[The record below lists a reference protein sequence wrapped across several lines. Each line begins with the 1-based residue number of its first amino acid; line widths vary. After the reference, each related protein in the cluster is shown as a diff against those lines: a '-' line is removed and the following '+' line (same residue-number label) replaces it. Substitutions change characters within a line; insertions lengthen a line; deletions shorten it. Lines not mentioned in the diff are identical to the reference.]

1 MDPDVLIDCV
11 YQLIF
16 LISTGWSYVQPLLL
30 FQYPY
35 SKDMALGENSM
46 HIFVYLIV
54 SIAAN
59 ALNGT
64 LAVYASI
71 GNSLYWVNE
80 LILVVICS
88 FGGGFLAPVLL
99 GRPSLVMNND
109 VIVFCCI
116 TWWYLVFYCKGNVW
130 LNYPPVK
137 GIWLCFV
144 GLFRTTAVTNIVT
157 VAATTYSATIY
168 YPSPIFGPVIA
179 GTVLGSAG
187 QFLPFDKGLA
197 AVKNVCPWTMQA
209 AFLTSTFFHFMVNDT
224 KGFIGHGFRSV
235 FGNLSK
241 STVLS
246 IIAVFQI
253 THLQLQ
259 YWIHPDAN
267 LFTPFHKMFYLIF
280 QVNGP
285 KTVQKPPVNGIPAS
299 AGWDKAARNKVK
311 HLINFL
317 RILFVFIVIIGHIY
331 LYNPP
336 VRVRTENIAALNNL
350 VTVGGSGKL
359 VLTDFQFER
368 FAPHRLLLNSSIG
381 HCQFFGSFRS
391 CQPFVMKFEQVSCGK
406 DLIDGFYGIDN
417 HPFCW
422 NDSSSSQEVFRLALY
437 KSLIA
442 RDLIPSGREF
452 EGLDV
457 VQTIPLLSASM
468 FQETESEVR
477 ASTSNRAIAL
487 SPALHFSEDGR
498 VLLFKPYQLPGQSV
512 TVFYHLIGNMEPMTK
527 DDAADSHYCGVVS
540 PQISEKKSFP
550 GNSIRWV
557 ELSSHD
563 GRIVA
568 SCNSKNKDEL

>member
-1 MDPDVLIDCV
+1 LV
-11 YQLIF
+11 
-16 LISTGWSYVQPLLL
+16 ISSTSFTFPISLFERYGIRYESFAYFGLLL
-30 FQYPY
+30 F
-35 SKDMALGENSM
+35 
-46 HIFVYLIV
+46 V

-88 FGGGFLAPVLL
+88 FGGGFLAPILL
-99 GRPSLVMNND
+99 GKPSLVMNND
-109 VIVFCCI
+109 VIVFCCV

-144 GLFRTTAVTNIVT
+144 GLFRTTAVTNIVAA
-157 VAATTYSATIY
+157 AATTYTATIY
-168 YPSPIFGPVIA
+168 YPAPIFGPVIA

-197 AVKNVCPWTMQA
+197 AVKNFCPWTMQA
-209 AFLTSTFFHFMVNDT
+209 AFLTSTFFHFMINDT
-224 KGFIGHGFRSV
+224 KGFIGNTFRSV

-267 LFTPFHKMFYLIF
+267 LFTPFHKLFYLVF

-285 KTVQKPPVNGIPAS
+285 KTVQKPPVNGISAS
-299 AGWDKAARNKVK
+299 AGWDKAARNKLK
-311 HLINFL
+311 HLIDFL
-317 RILFVFIVIIGHIY
+317 RICFVFIVIIGHIY

-336 VRVRTENIAALNNL
+336 VKIRTENIVAFNDAI
-350 VTVGGSGKL
+350 TVSSSGKL

-368 FAPHRLLLNSSIG
+368 FAAHRLPLNSSIG
-381 HCQFFGSFRS
+381 NCQFFGTYRS
-391 CQPFVMKFEQVSCGK
+391 CQPFIMRFEKATCAK
-406 DLIDGFYGIDN
+406 DLNDGIYGVDN
-417 HPFCW
+417 HPFCG
-422 NDSSSSQEVFRLALY
+422 NLSSSAHEVYRLALY

-457 VQTIPLLSASM
+457 IQSIPLASVSL
-468 FQETESEVR
+468 FQEKETELQPSS
-477 ASTSNRAIAL
+477 STKANAL
-487 SPALHFSEDGR
+487 STALHFSEDGR
-498 VLLFKPYQLPGQSV
+498 VVLFKPYQLPGQSV
-512 TVFYHLIGNMEPMTK
+512 TVLYHVVGNVEPLSK
-527 DDAADSHYCGVVS
+527 DNDIDSHYCGFVS
-540 PQISEKKSFP
+540 PHLSEKKSFS
-550 GNSIRWV
+550 GDLIRSI

-568 SCNSKNKDEL
+568 SCDSKNRDEL